1 MRVLSKR
8 EPFRYFQ
15 FPDPDPSK
23 WYLFLFLVYVRIFHH
38 SWNCTFVFLFK
49 VQGPFLQKRSTNTEL
64 SFNLYDLTKEF
75 NPGKKNNV
83 DHCFNNS
90 GVFLYIP
97 GHLNW
102 HTWQDF
108 LWKRFFL
115 NQHELSFFPV
125 GDCTIALLQF
135 ISTITF
141 LKNWGENPLHSIQR
155 KIIIPKNIDNYWTQI
170 LIHVLLYH

>member
-49 VQGPFLQKRSTNTEL
+49 VQDPFLQKRSTNTEL

-75 NPGKKNNV
+75 NPGKKK
-83 DHCFNNS
+83 CFNNS
-90 GVFLYIP
+90 GFFFIYMDTLIDICDKIFFFKEIYEKNFFLKPSWVVFLSSWRLY
-97 GHLNW
+97 
-102 HTWQDF
+102 
-108 LWKRFFL
+108 
-115 NQHELSFFPV
+115 LSFV
-125 GDCTIALLQF
+125 AIY
-135 ISTITF
+135 
-141 LKNWGENPLHSIQR
+141 LKH
-155 KIIIPKNIDNYWTQI
+155 
-170 LIHVLLYH
+170 HVS

>member
-49 VQGPFLQKRSTNTEL
+49 VQGPFLQKRSTSTEL

-75 NPGKKNNV
+75 NPGKKKNV
-83 DHCFNNS
+83 SITGF
-90 GVFLYIP
+90 FLYIP

-102 HTWQDF
+102 HMWQDF
-108 LWKRFFL
+108 FLRKSMKKIFFKPSWVVF
-115 NQHELSFFPV
+115 LSSWRLYYSFV
-125 GDCTIALLQF
+125 AIY
-135 ISTITF
+135 
-141 LKNWGENPLHSIQR
+141 LKH
-155 KIIIPKNIDNYWTQI
+155 
-170 LIHVLLYH
+170 HVS